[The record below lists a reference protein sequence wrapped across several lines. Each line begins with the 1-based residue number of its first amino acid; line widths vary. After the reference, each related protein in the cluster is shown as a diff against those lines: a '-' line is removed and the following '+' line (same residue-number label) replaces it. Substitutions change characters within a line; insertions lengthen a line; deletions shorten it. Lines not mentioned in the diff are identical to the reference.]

1 MNGVSEL
8 PDFTVSPFILTSGAH
23 PRIGALDV
31 CPFVPVTNVTMEECV
46 KCSREFSQ
54 QLAEE
59 LHVPV
64 YLYECAQEKEY
75 RKSLGQIREGEYEGL
90 KEKVGGQTCVL
101 PTSAFIAGGVLTRN
115 YLVKWLL
122 K

>member
-1 MNGVSEL
+1 
-8 PDFTVSPFILTSGAH
+8 
-23 PRIGALDV
+23 
-31 CPFVPVTNVTMEECV
+31 MEECV
-46 KCSREFSQ
+46 TCSREFSQ

-101 PTSAFIAGGVLTRN
+101 PTSAFIAGCILTRN